1 MQFQRRQVPVSHLY
15 LNSSSLKI
23 SGEKI
28 KLQKFPHEAKPNY
41 NVKQISLTP
50 AQVILRDP
58 QRTTDYTNNRQ
69 TYKVNVKN
77 YTNRD
82 VHNKQ
87 LKEIYEAV
95 EFDDFKRFL
104 LKNPNVKK
112 NVPNNNVS
120 VNTNIDTKSF
130 YYDNFEVHYNFLKT
144 IIKKNLQ
151 CPRLV
156 N

>member
-1 MQFQRRQVPVSHLY
+1 MHNQKQVAVSDLY
-15 LNSSSLKI
+15 LNPSSLKI
-23 SGEKI
+23 SGDKI

-50 AQVILRDP
+50 SQPAPRDSHIRP
-58 QRTTDYTNNRQ
+58 TDCFANRQ
-69 TYKVNVKN
+69 TYKVSVKN

-87 LKEIYEAV
+87 LKQIYEAV

-104 LKNPNVKK
+104 LKNPVARK
-112 NVPNNNVS
+112 NVPNTVS
-120 VNTNIDTKSF
+120 LSTIDTKNF
-130 YYDNFEVHYNFLKT
+130 YHDNFEVHYNFLKN
-144 IIKKNLQ
+144 IIRKNLQ
-151 CPRLV
+151 CPKQA